1 MKDLSSEET
10 TAHSQP
16 NFLPEE
22 ISQPTTMGMSTKSHE
37 WTKVIAGGR
46 IVRLDSDK
54 PYLERM
60 VTGNSN
66 VSQDITKTTDALEAK
81 SKEEAIMESVASNL
95 EAGIQMVDHQETAL
109 AKIGGKLSEIA
120 LCLNRVRNPKAT
132 MEMKE
137 AAQES
142 LEEAQQKISDLSQKT
157 FDHVALFSNGPS
169 KPLTIAVPTLN
180 EWEGLSVERSN
191 LAQPGLQT
199 LKAGKVFG
207 NKPGIFLDHGSI
219 KRAFAEWRQL
229 CIQNRLQWGLLID
242 RLQGVCRTL
251 VKIKEG
257 KTWNL
262 PRFPKDPKLGP
273 LRRPHRNN

>member
-1 MKDLSSEET
+1 
-10 TAHSQP
+10 
-16 NFLPEE
+16 
-22 ISQPTTMGMSTKSHE
+22 MGMSTKSHE

-66 VSQDITKTTDALEAK
+66 ASQELSKATDTLEAK
-81 SKEEAIMESVASNL
+81 SREAIMESVASNL
-95 EAGIQMVDHQETAL
+95 EAGIQMVDHRETAL
-109 AKIGGKLSEIA
+109 KIGGKLSEIA
-120 LCLNRVRNPKAT
+120 HCLNHVRNPKAT

-137 AAQES
+137 AAPES
-142 LEEAQQKISDLSQKT
+142 LEEAQQISDLSQKT

-242 RLQGVCRTL
+242 RLQGVCRTS
-251 VKIKEG
+251 
-257 KTWNL
+257 W
-262 PRFPKDPKLGP
+262 RS
-273 LRRPHRNN
+273 RRVRHGISRGS